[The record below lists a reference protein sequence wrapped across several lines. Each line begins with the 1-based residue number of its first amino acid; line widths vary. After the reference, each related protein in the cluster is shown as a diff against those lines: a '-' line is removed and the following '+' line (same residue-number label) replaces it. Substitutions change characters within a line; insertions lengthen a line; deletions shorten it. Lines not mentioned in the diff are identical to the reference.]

1 MMSVDVR
8 AGVTPDIRAHRVESC
23 AVADDASEILIL
35 RLRIER
41 GTLYRLV
48 ERGFGDMVKFVA
60 DVERGLIAM
69 GESCTPMRSSSC

>member
-8 AGVTPDIRAHRVESC
+8 AGVTPDIPAHRVESS

-41 GTLYRLV
+41 GTLCRLV
-48 ERGFGDMVKFVA
+48 ERGFGDPALRDRVRA
-60 DVERGLIAM
+60 LATTLI
-69 GESCTPMRSSSC
+69 GEGEDA